1 MDRRQADGSR
11 AWVDLPLWQAQTPA
25 CEQACP
31 FGKTTGQRGEQAG
44 RWPGIDCTH
53 ALPEARSR
61 FPACTTKGQA
71 PAYHPRGQ
79 AHGCAA
85 GRWPSLRDPSFRD
98 STRTAPHPHPA
109 SLALGHSRTP
119 SNRDLGRHL
128 GRALPVRAC
137 SRLREKEYRRV
148 DVRRMA
154 EPSWPAGPVKAPLT
168 QPLPPHDTRT

>member
-109 SLALGHSRTP
+109 SLALGHSRPTACRGRLSPPAEESGQLLPPLLMSGGRGEGRGSNGKAFTP
-119 SNRDLGRHL
+119 
-128 GRALPVRAC
+128 
-137 SRLREKEYRRV
+137 REC
-148 DVRRMA
+148 
-154 EPSWPAGPVKAPLT
+154 GLPLT
-168 QPLPPHDTRT
+168 IA